1 MAAAAGEG
9 RGTAA
14 EDAARPRAWSWNGA
28 RLYALP
34 VLTACPGVRSCSVG
48 WDHTAVVCGR
58 QRAVRSHGA
67 NASGQLGAGDTKAHK
82 TYIPTDP
89 PLHWAASVQCGMK
102 HTVLLRPNGEVC
114 SWGHSSVLGRDGDPP
129 APAKVLG
136 LPPVAAVFPGLGCTI
151 VLTRDDGAYAFGD
164 NALSLP
170 PDTDPGGPVRIAAL
184 SGRRLRRI
192 AFAPLLGVAEAGQQL
207 LWWAFGNQ
215 TARTLNVQ
223 LPAPLRCGDEVAFP
237 LRSLAAGIEPAS
249 ASAPDP
255 KLVHAVAADAQ
266 GALWFCTADVASRA
280 CSPPRRAA
288 LGAERVVKV
297 VAAGGTSF
305 FVTASRTLRIRRTC
319 IVALTE
325 AGELW
330 DVSDPAACR
339 SISARL
345 PPRQGLVPCGG
356 VVARRVVL
364 VPDHCGGRRRL
375 TLFARL
381 SIRLEI
387 PGDPVREV
395 LAPLVVHGDYI
406 TGPSSDPFGP
416 PVDSG

>member
-9 RGTAA
+9 SGAA
-14 EDAARPRAWSWNGA
+14 AAGAGRPRAWSWNGA
-28 RLYALP
+28 RLNALP

-82 TYIPTDP
+82 GFIVTDP
-89 PLHWAASVQCGMK
+89 PLHGAAEVHCGFE
-102 HTVLLRPNGEVC
+102 HTVALLPDGAVS
-114 SWGHSSVLGRDGDPP
+114 SWGCSDILGRDGDP
-129 APAKVLG
+129 AVPAKVLS
-136 LPPVAAVFPGLGCTI
+136 LPPVAAVFAGFDSTI
-151 VLTRDDGAYAFGD
+151 VLTRDGGAYGFG
-164 NALSLP
+164 NNNGALALP
-170 PDTDPGGPVRIAAL
+170 PDSDAEPLPVRIAAL
-184 SGRRLRRI
+184 SGRRLRRV
-192 AFAPLLGVAEAGQQL
+192 AFVLLLGVAEAGQQL
-207 LWWAFGNQ
+207 LWWGGGFQ
-215 TARTLNVQ
+215 
-223 LPAPLRCGDEVAFP
+223 PAPLCCGDAVAFP

>member
-9 RGTAA
+9 SGAA
-14 EDAARPRAWSWNGA
+14 AAGAGRPRAWSWNGA
-28 RLYALP
+28 RLNALP

-82 TYIPTDP
+82 GFIVTDP
-89 PLHWAASVQCGMK
+89 PLHGAAEVHCGFE
-102 HTVLLRPNGEVC
+102 HTVALLPDGAVS
-114 SWGHSSVLGRDGDPP
+114 SWGCSDILGRDGDP
-129 APAKVLG
+129 AVPAKVLS
-136 LPPVAAVFPGLGCTI
+136 LPPVAAVFAGFDSTI
-151 VLTRDDGAYAFGD
+151 VLTRDGGAYGFG
-164 NALSLP
+164 NNNGALALP
-170 PDTDPGGPVRIAAL
+170 PDSDAEPLPVRIAAL
-184 SGRRLRRI
+184 SGRR
-192 AFAPLLGVAEAGQQL
+192 
-207 LWWAFGNQ
+207 
-215 TARTLNVQ
+215 
-223 LPAPLRCGDEVAFP
+223 
-237 LRSLAAGIEPAS
+237 
-249 ASAPDP
+249 
-255 KLVHAVAADAQ
+255 
-266 GALWFCTADVASRA
+266 
-280 CSPPRRAA
+280 
-288 LGAERVVKV
+288 
-297 VAAGGTSF
+297 
-305 FVTASRTLRIRRTC
+305 LRIRRTC